1 MFVAFIYRWR
11 GDKKIIKRI
20 EEQLVWIFTD
30 WSIEYIF
37 IDWMV
42 EITRSLFERIFSQ
55 KIDEPDLVLLVKYK
69 WF

>member
-1 MFVAFIYRWR
+1 MFVVFIYRWR

-30 WSIEYIF
+30 WSIEIIF

-42 EITRSLFERIFSQ
+42 EISRSLFERIFSQ
-55 KIDEPDLVLLVKYK
+55 KIDEPELAPCLN
-69 WF
+69 

>member
-1 MFVAFIYRWR
+1 MFIVFIYRWR

-20 EEQLVWIFTD
+20 EEQLVWIFTG
-30 WSIEYIF
+30 WSIEIIF

-42 EITRSLFERIFSQ
+42 EISRSLFERIFSQ